1 MSVMKKRNYL
11 VDSQEGAQIKH
22 LLRLMELDQTF
33 HTEASYSANGI
44 LHNDHVISFSD
55 KHWNYLNNNP
65 QVDPTHYLAN
75 LRLMT
80 RVR

>member
-1 MSVMKKRNYL
+1 MAVMKKRNYL
-11 VDSQEGAQIKH
+11 VDSLEGAQIKH
-22 LLRLMELDQTF
+22 SLRLMELDQTF
-33 HTEASYSANGI
+33 HTESSYSANGV
-44 LHNDHVISFSD
+44 LHNDHVISFTD
-55 KHWNYLNNNP
+55 KHWSYLNNNP